1 MWQLH
6 HVGFCP
12 QFDIQ
17 HLYPGLKTFLP
28 SVMNSGSWQ
37 WPDRTGRSRSL
48 WSTHGWEAQ
57 NPERKPGR
65 PWRLQLDSPEHPGF
79 YYKKKKQHM
88 QKAETGHSRASNT
101 LLGRKSG
108 KKRSDSKRDLLLNNV
123 LHHTVKDTGD
133 INTNVTYKNSSL
145 KFCM

>member
-79 YYKKKKQHM
+79 YYKKKQHM

-101 LLGRKSG
+101 LLGRKSA
-108 KKRSDSKRDLLLNNV
+108 KKRSDSKRDLMLNNV

-133 INTNVTYKNSSL
+133 INTNVTYKNLSL

>member
-79 YYKKKKQHM
+79 YYKKKQHM

-101 LLGRKSG
+101 LLGRKSA
-108 KKRSDSKRDLLLNNV
+108 KKRSDSKRDLMLNNV